1 MGELHV
7 FQPVNPEEIET
18 GPYKFVGEKILITAA
33 DGSKVNTMCATWGG
47 VGYIW
52 DKRVTFVFARKGR
65 YTSELINASGEY
77 SISFMN
83 QEKYRGAL
91 KYIQMVSGRD
101 EDKIAN
107 SRLNINYDDGIPFI
121 DEAREI
127 ITCKVLYQREF
138 DEDALIDDEIK
149 EKYYS
154 DGNYHI
160 LFIGEVK
167 NILLR

>member
-33 DGSKVNTMCATWGG
+33 DGNKVNTMCATWGG

-83 QEKYRGAL
+83 QEKYRGTL
-91 KYIQMVSGRD
+91 KYLQMVSGRD

-107 SRLNINYDDGIPFI
+107 SRLNINYDNGIPFI

-149 EKYYS
+149 KKFYS
-154 DGNYHI
+154 EGSYHI

>member
-33 DGSKVNTMCATWGG
+33 DGSRVNTMCAKWGG

-52 DKRVTFVFARKGR
+52 DKRVTFIFARKGR
-65 YTSELINASGEY
+65 YTSELITASGEY

-83 QEKYRGAL
+83 QEKYRGTL
-91 KYIQMVSGRD
+91 KYLQMVSGRN

-107 SRLNINYDDGIPFI
+107 SRLNVNYYDGIPFI

-138 DEDALIDDEIK
+138 DEGALIDDEIRDK
-149 EKYYS
+149 FYIS
-154 DGNYHI
+154 GDNHI

>member
-33 DGSKVNTMCATWGG
+33 DGSNVNTMCATWGG

-83 QEKYRGAL
+83 QEKYRGTL
-91 KYIQMVSGRD
+91 KYLQMVSGRD

-107 SRLNINYDDGIPFI
+107 SRLNINYDNGIPFI

-149 EKYYS
+149 KKFYS
-154 DGNYHI
+154 EGSYHI

>member
-65 YTSELINASGEY
+65 YTSELINASGAY

-83 QEKYRGAL
+83 QEKYRGTL
-91 KYIQMVSGRD
+91 KYLQMVSGRD

-107 SRLNINYDDGIPFI
+107 SRLNINYDNGIPFI

-149 EKYYS
+149 KKFYS
-154 DGNYHI
+154 EGSYHI

>member
-7 FQPVNPEEIET
+7 FQPVNPDDLET

-33 DGSKVNTMCATWGG
+33 DGNKVNTMCATWGG

-52 DKRVTFVFARKGR
+52 DKRVTFIFARKGR

-83 QEKYRGAL
+83 QDKYRGAL
-91 KYIQMVSGRD
+91 KYLHMVSGRD

-138 DEDALIDDEIK
+138 DEDALIDDSIK
-149 EKYYS
+149 EKFYS
-154 DGNYHI
+154 DGDYHI

>member
-1 MGELHV
+1 
-7 FQPVNPEEIET
+7 
-18 GPYKFVGEKILITAA
+18 
-33 DGSKVNTMCATWGG
+33 
-47 VGYIW
+47 
-52 DKRVTFVFARKGR
+52 
-65 YTSELINASGEY
+65 
-77 SISFMN
+77 MN
-83 QEKYRGAL
+83 QEKYRGTL
-91 KYIQMVSGRD
+91 KYLQMVSGRD

-107 SRLNINYDDGIPFI
+107 SRLNINYDNGIPFI

-149 EKYYS
+149 KKFYS
-154 DGNYHI
+154 EGSYHI

>member
-7 FQPVNPEEIET
+7 FQPVNPEDIET
-18 GPYKFVGEKILITAA
+18 GPYKFVGERILITASH
-33 DGSKVNTMCATWGG
+33 GNKVNTLCATWGG

-52 DKRVTFVFARKGR
+52 DKRVTFIFARKGR
-65 YTSELINASGEY
+65 YTSELISASGEY

-91 KYIQMVSGRD
+91 KYINMVSGRD

-107 SRLNINYDDGIPFI
+107 ARLNVNYHDGIPFI

-127 ITCKVLYQREF
+127 LLCNVLYQREF
-138 DEDALIDDEIK
+138 DENALISDEIK
-149 EKYYS
+149 EKFYQGG
-154 DGNYHI
+154 DYHI
-160 LFIGEVK
+160 LFIGELKTV
-167 NILLR
+167 LLR

>member
-7 FQPVNPEEIET
+7 FQPVNPDDLET

-33 DGSKVNTMCATWGG
+33 DGNKVNTMCATWGG

-52 DKRVTFVFARKGR
+52 DKRVTFIFARKGR

-83 QEKYRGAL
+83 QDKYRGAL
-91 KYIQMVSGRD
+91 KYLHMVSGRD

-149 EKYYS
+149 EKFYS